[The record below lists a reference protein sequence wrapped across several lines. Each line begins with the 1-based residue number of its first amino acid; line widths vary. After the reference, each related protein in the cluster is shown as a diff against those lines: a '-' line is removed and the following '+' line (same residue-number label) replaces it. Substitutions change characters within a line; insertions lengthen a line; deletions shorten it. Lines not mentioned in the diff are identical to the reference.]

1 MIRYDLACTDGHGFD
16 GWFRSSADFDAQA
29 ARGLLSCPV
38 CGSEKVAKA
47 LMTPAIGRSDR
58 AAPSSETAEAAPSE
72 PQPAASEPSAEP
84 TPGMV
89 ALLSERDR
97 ELRAMLRA
105 VREKLTA
112 NSENVGDK
120 FAETARQMHN
130 EEIEHRSIYGRATP
144 EEAREMAEEG
154 IEFHPL
160 PTLPEERS

>member
-1 MIRYDLACTDGHGFD
+1 VIRYDLACTDGHGFD

-38 CGSEKVAKA
+38 CGSEKVEKA

-58 AAPSSETAEAAPSE
+58 PAPAEAAAEAAPSE
-72 PQPAASEPSAEP
+72 PPTASEPAAEP
-84 TPGMV
+84 PPGLV
-89 ALLSERDR
+89 ALLTERDR

-160 PTLPEERS
+160 PTLPEDRS

>member
-1 MIRYDLACTDGHGFD
+1 MIRYALACDRGHAFD

-29 ARGLLSCPV
+29 ARGLLTCPA
-38 CGSEKVAKA
+38 CGSEKVEKA

-58 AAPSSETAEAAPSE
+58 ERPAEPVEAAPAE
-72 PQPAASEPSAEP
+72 QPAAAEAPAEP
-84 TPGMV
+84 PPGMV
-89 ALLSERDR
+89 ALLTERDQ

-130 EEIEHRSIYGRATP
+130 EEVEHRSIYGRATP

-160 PTLPEERS
+160 PGLPEERS

>member
-1 MIRYDLACTDGHGFD
+1 VIRYDLACTDGHGFD

-38 CGSEKVAKA
+38 CGSEKVEKA

-58 AAPSSETAEAAPSE
+58 PAPAEAAAEAAPSE
-72 PQPAASEPSAEP
+72 PPPASEPAAEP
-84 TPGMV
+84 PPGLV
-89 ALLSERDR
+89 ALLTERDR

-160 PTLPEERS
+160 PTLPEDRS

>member
-1 MIRYDLACTDGHGFD
+1 VICYELACDRGHVFD

-29 ARGLLSCPV
+29 ARGLLTCAV
-38 CGSEKVAKA
+38 CGSEKVEKA

-58 AAPSSETAEAAPSE
+58 PAPSSETAEAAPPE
-72 PQPAASEPSAEP
+72 PQPASEPPAEP
-84 TPGMV
+84 PSGMV

-160 PTLPEERS
+160 PSLPEERS

>member
-1 MIRYDLACTDGHGFD
+1 VIRYELACDRGHTFD

-29 ARGLLSCPV
+29 ARGLLTCAV
-38 CGSEKVAKA
+38 CGSEKVEKA

-58 AAPSSETAEAAPSE
+58 PATSSEAAEAPPPE
-72 PQPAASEPSAEP
+72 PQPAAEPP
-84 TPGMV
+84 PGMV

-144 EEAREMAEEG
+144 DEAREMAEEG

-160 PTLPEERS
+160 PSLPEERS